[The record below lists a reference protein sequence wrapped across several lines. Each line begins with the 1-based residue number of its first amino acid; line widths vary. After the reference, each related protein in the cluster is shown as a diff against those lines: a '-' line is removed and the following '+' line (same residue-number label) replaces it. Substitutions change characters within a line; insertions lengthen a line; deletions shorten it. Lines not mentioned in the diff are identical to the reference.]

1 MTRSRKV
8 VRNLLSEILPQV
20 VIIVL
25 GLIKSKYYLDYLGEN
40 TVGLV
45 NLFSQIIGYLSLVE
59 GGIGQ
64 AVIYRLYHPIFKKE
78 YNKVSKIRNGTRK
91 IFKRIIIILLS
102 LSVIVGFII
111 PFLIKDNQFD
121 LSYIVV
127 NFVLYVISEIILYT
141 TVFER
146 SIYVATEKSYKVNRI
161 IKSSLIIKHVFEI
174 VLAVLIKNIT
184 IIFTCLILISLL
196 ENIIIKM
203 ISKNDYPELPETKE
217 EDRSVLKDVK
227 HLMVH
232 KVAGL
237 VATNID
243 IILIS
248 RFIGLGKVLIYS
260 TYLLYVNSIMSF
272 TNKISRAM
280 VGTIGNILLE
290 DRNKAYQTFVKF
302 NGLCFFMGLMIA
314 GPFNMFINC
323 FINIFYS
330 GKVATSIVT
339 STLFTLVLIYNVIRI
354 PLLTYTEGAG
364 LFKETKICPIIESI
378 VNLGLSI
385 VLIHFYG
392 INGCLLGTIV
402 SLVISEYLIKPI
414 ILYRKLFDE
423 NVKKYYLMN
432 IKFIVLLILQIVSC
446 ILFFNY
452 FEVSS
457 LLLFMLYLFAY
468 VIINIVLNLLI
479 FKVLKQNYIFDVVK
493 KNNFRKDFRQ

>member
-8 VRNLLSEILPQV
+8 IRNLLSEILPQV

-64 AVIYRLYHPIFKKE
+64 AVIYRLYHPTFKKD
-78 YNKVSKIRNGTRK
+78 YKKVSKIRNGTRK
-91 IFKRIIIILLS
+91 IFKKIIIIILS
-102 LSVIVGFII
+102 LAVLVGFII

-121 LSYIVV
+121 LSYIVI

-161 IKSSLIIKHVFEI
+161 IKSSLIIKHICEI
-174 VLAVLIKNIT
+174 ILAIVIHNIT
-184 IIFTCLILISLL
+184 FIFASLIIISLL
-196 ENIIIKM
+196 ENFIIKM
-203 ISKNDYPELPETKE
+203 ISKKDYPELPDTNE

-248 RFIGLGKVLIYS
+248 KFIGLGKVLIYS

-290 DRNKAYQTFVKF
+290 DRNKAYQTFIKF
-302 NGLCFFMGLMIA
+302 NGLCFFMALMIA

-323 FINIFYS
+323 FINLFYS

-364 LFKETKICPIIESI
+364 LFKETKLCPIIESI
-378 VNLGLSI
+378 VNLGMSI

-392 INGCLLGTIV
+392 INGCLIGTIV
-402 SLVISEYLIKPI
+402 SLVVSEYLIKPI
-414 ILYRKLFDE
+414 ILHRKLFDE
-423 NVKKYYLMN
+423 SVKKYYLMN
-432 IKFIVLLILQIVSC
+432 IKYIVLLILQITSC
-446 ILFFNY
+446 IVLFNCFQVNN
-452 FEVSS
+452 
-457 LLLFMLYLFAY
+457 LLTFMFYLCAY
-468 VIINIVLNLLI
+468 VIINMILNLVL
-479 FKVLKQNYIFDVVK
+479 FKLLKQDYIFDLVRK
-493 KNNFRKDFRQ
+493 INFWKESKQ

>member
-8 VRNLLSEILPQV
+8 IKNLLSEVLPQV

-25 GLIKSKYYLDYLGEN
+25 GLFRSKYYLDYLGEN

-64 AVIYRLYHPIFKKE
+64 AVIYRLYHPTFKKDF
-78 YNKVSKIRNGTRK
+78 NKVSEIGNGTRK
-91 IFKRIIIILLS
+91 IFKRIIIIILS
-102 LSVIVGFII
+102 LAVFVGFII

-121 LSYIVV
+121 LSYIVI

-146 SIYVATEKSYKVNRI
+146 SIYVATERSYKVNRI
-161 IKSSLIIKHVFEI
+161 IKTSLIVKHICEI
-174 VLAVLIKNIT
+174 LLAIVIHNIS

-196 ENIIIKM
+196 ENIIIKK
-203 ISKNDYPELPETKE
+203 ISKKDYPEIPVTKK
-217 EDRSVLKDVK
+217 EDMSVLKDVK

-248 RFIGLGKVLIYS
+248 KYIGLGKVLIYS

-272 TNKISRAM
+272 TTKISRAM

-290 DRNKAYQTFVKF
+290 DKNKAYQTFVKF

-314 GPFNMFINC
+314 GPFNMFINN
-323 FINIFYS
+323 FISIFYS

-339 STLFTLVLIYNVIRI
+339 STLFTAVLVYNVIRI

-364 LFKETKICPIIESI
+364 LFKETKICPIIES
-378 VNLGLSI
+378 VANLALSI
-385 VLIHFYG
+385 VLIRFYG
-392 INGCLLGTIV
+392 INGCLIGTIV
-402 SLVISEYLIKPI
+402 SLIVSEYLIKPA
-414 ILYRKLFDE
+414 ILYKRLFKE
-423 NVKKYYLMN
+423 SVKNYYLMN
-432 IKFIVLLILQIVSC
+432 IKFVILLILQITTCV
-446 ILFFNY
+446 FFSNY
-452 FEVSS
+452 IKMDNLLVFMIYLCAYAIINVAFN
-457 LLLFMLYLFAY
+457 LLLFGL
-468 VIINIVLNLLI
+468 
-479 FKVLKQNYIFDVVK
+479 LKQCYIFDLLK
-493 KNNFRKDFRQ
+493 KMNFLKKTKM